1 MIRRPSLNSIKK
13 SLSDSERNERTQY
26 NLDGK
31 GFVSFLKHSKSESFK
46 NQSLCRS
53 SGSAISSF
61 RLPII
66 IDSGFF
72 RKHFALQ
79 LRLQQGSH
87 TLFPL
92 HRTVS
97 QLNFLYHIAFCRF
110 CQEKSAREC
119 YFKAMSCQSSFCP
132 CSAESALT
140 SSSVRYSGDILC
152 ISAFTSGCVKGRW
165 ASILKICSEH

>member
-1 MIRRPSLNSIKK
+1 MVCPITLN
-13 SLSDSERNERTQY
+13 R
-26 NLDGK
+26 
-31 GFVSFLKHSKSESFK
+31 SFK
-46 NQSLCRS
+46 NLLLSRS

-61 RLPII
+61 SLPAHRQWL
-66 IDSGFF
+66 FE
-72 RKHFALQ
+72 RHFALQ

-119 YFKAMSCQSSFCP
+119 HFKAMSCQSSFCP

>member
-1 MIRRPSLNSIKK
+1 MVCPITLN
-13 SLSDSERNERTQY
+13 R
-26 NLDGK
+26 
-31 GFVSFLKHSKSESFK
+31 SFK
-46 NQSLCRS
+46 NLLLSRS

-61 RLPII
+61 SLPAHRQWL
-66 IDSGFF
+66 FE
-72 RKHFALQ
+72 RHFALQ

-97 QLNFLYHIAFCRF
+97 QLNFLYHIAFCCF

-152 ISAFTSGCVKGRW
+152 ISAFTSGCVKGR
-165 ASILKICSEH
+165 

>member
-1 MIRRPSLNSIKK
+1 MVCPITLN
-13 SLSDSERNERTQY
+13 R
-26 NLDGK
+26 
-31 GFVSFLKHSKSESFK
+31 SFK
-46 NQSLCRS
+46 NLLLSRS

-61 RLPII
+61 SLPAHRQWL
-66 IDSGFF
+66 FE
-72 RKHFALQ
+72 RHFALQ

-97 QLNFLYHIAFCRF
+97 QLNFLYHIAFCCFCQEKSARECYFKAMSCQSTLFPLHRTVSQLNFLYHIAFCCF

-152 ISAFTSGCVKGRW
+152 ISAFTSGCVKGR
-165 ASILKICSEH
+165 

>member
-1 MIRRPSLNSIKK
+1 MVCPITLN
-13 SLSDSERNERTQY
+13 R
-26 NLDGK
+26 
-31 GFVSFLKHSKSESFK
+31 SFK
-46 NQSLCRS
+46 NLLLSRS

-61 RLPII
+61 SLPAHRQWL
-66 IDSGFF
+66 FE
-72 RKHFALQ
+72 RHFALQ

-97 QLNFLYHIAFCRF
+97 QLNFPYHIAFCRF

>member
-1 MIRRPSLNSIKK
+1 MVCPITLN
-13 SLSDSERNERTQY
+13 R
-26 NLDGK
+26 
-31 GFVSFLKHSKSESFK
+31 SFK
-46 NQSLCRS
+46 NLLLSRS

-61 RLPII
+61 SLPAHRQWL
-66 IDSGFF
+66 FE
-72 RKHFALQ
+72 RHFALQ

>member
-1 MIRRPSLNSIKK
+1 VVCPITLN
-13 SLSDSERNERTQY
+13 R
-26 NLDGK
+26 
-31 GFVSFLKHSKSESFK
+31 SFK
-46 NQSLCRS
+46 NLLLSRS

-61 RLPII
+61 SLPAHRQWL
-66 IDSGFF
+66 FE
-72 RKHFALQ
+72 RHFALQ

>member
-1 MIRRPSLNSIKK
+1 MVCPITLN
-13 SLSDSERNERTQY
+13 R
-26 NLDGK
+26 
-31 GFVSFLKHSKSESFK
+31 SFK
-46 NQSLCRS
+46 NLLLSRS

-61 RLPII
+61 SLPAHRQWL
-66 IDSGFF
+66 FE
-72 RKHFALQ
+72 RHFGLQ
-79 LRLQQGSH
+79 LRLQQGRH

>member
-1 MIRRPSLNSIKK
+1 MVCPITLN
-13 SLSDSERNERTQY
+13 R
-26 NLDGK
+26 
-31 GFVSFLKHSKSESFK
+31 SFK
-46 NQSLCRS
+46 NLLLSRS

-61 RLPII
+61 SLPAHRQWL
-66 IDSGFF
+66 FE
-72 RKHFALQ
+72 RHFALQ

-119 YFKAMSCQSSFCP
+119 YFKAMSCRSNFCP